1 MLPSRKGVY
10 MIDDSNH
17 RLLLFSRESLFFVSL
32 LPLPWVPEVFFF
44 FFTLGADLSG
54 EAAIASRKRNKQKKK
69 KNLRAPR
76 VFCRERRAEFLPRL
90 AVAAARLNSKKKK
103 ERYVRLVRDKS

>member
-1 MLPSRKGVY
+1 

-44 FFTLGADLSG
+44 FTLGADLSG
-54 EAAIASRKRNKQKKK
+54 EAAIASRKRNKQQKKK
-69 KNLRAPR
+69 TFGHP
-76 VFCRERRAEFLPRL
+76 EYS
-90 AVAAARLNSKKKK
+90 AARDSPSSSLAS
-103 ERYVRLVRDKS
+103 RLPPLD